1 MEILS
6 LCVQAEFLGRKLEMK
21 YAIKEFAM
29 GKTTYYV
36 IFDNVNDTSSHLF
49 KSKEEAKKA
58 LEKNYGKPAYQ
69 I

>member
-1 MEILS
+1 
-6 LCVQAEFLGRKLEMK
+6 MK

-29 GKTTYYV
+29 GKTVYYV

-49 KSKEEAKKA
+49 KTKEEAEKA
-58 LEKNYGKPAYQ
+58 LEENYGKPAYQ

>member
-1 MEILS
+1 
-6 LCVQAEFLGRKLEMK
+6 MK

-29 GKTTYYV
+29 GKTVYYV

-49 KSKEEAKKA
+49 KTKEEAKKA
-58 LEKNYGKPAYQ
+58 LEENYGKPAYQ